1 MVHGHKHKGKVRNV
15 ECWDSGYA
23 DHWTDSVHLRGT
35 VPQRGVHTGR
45 HWNQHQ
51 ADGKDTRST
60 ICQLALLTCTHK
72 DSCAIE
78 NKKPNAWSLSCCRN
92 KLKFVVCSC
101 NLIIREKESEFH
113 IHHDNPQIYH
123 RGISSLRRNNS
134 PVKEQTIKC
143 CEGTIRP
150 GHNANVILF
159 LLIHLP
165 PACRACF
172 LEAWAQQK
180 WSEAGGCCVYLL
192 GILLGTR

>member
-1 MVHGHKHKGKVRNV
+1 MDTNTRERSEMLNAETLDMRTTELILSIWEELCHREVFTQEDTEINIKLTVKTQGQQ
-15 ECWDSGYA
+15 
-23 DHWTDSVHLRGT
+23 SVSWICSHAHIRIL
-35 VPQRGVHTGR
+35 VPL
-45 HWNQHQ
+45 
-51 ADGKDTRST
+51 K
-60 ICQLALLTCTHK
+60 I
-72 DSCAIE
+72 
-78 NKKPNAWSLSCCRN
+78 KKPNAWSLSCCRN

-159 LLIHLP
+159 LLNHLP

-192 GILLGTR
+192 GILLGTRR